1 MTSDALREAAREARA
16 EAAPFVGIALAGMVV
31 LAFISYRYG
40 WHLLHHVHWW
50 IWLVA
55 AIPYAVLAIIF
66 ATGLG
71 QAQSIDQRRRAASVL
86 LAVIVGFSMVETV
99 LLIATLV
106 SPTTHGISASQL
118 LMSAVVIWLSNVIAF
133 GLCFWELDCGGPV
146 HRAMS
151 DRRTTPDIQFP
162 QDENPGLAR
171 PGWVPHL
178 VDYMYLS
185 MTNSI
190 AFSPTDA
197 MPLSRPAKGLMA
209 VESGISI
216 IAILFVAARAINILH
231 P

>member
-1 MTSDALREAAREARA
+1 MTSDALREAAKEARA
-16 EAAPFVGIALAGMVV
+16 EAAPFVGLALAALVV
-31 LAFISYRYG
+31 LAVISYRTG
-40 WHLLHHVHWW
+40 WHLLHHVQWW
-50 IWLVA
+50 IWLIA
-55 AIPYAVLAIIF
+55 AIPYAVLMLIF

-71 QAQSIDQRRRAASVL
+71 RAQSIQQRRRAAGVL
-86 LAVIVGFSMVETV
+86 LAVTVVFSLVETG

-133 GLCFWELDCGGPV
+133 GLCYWELDSGGPV
-146 HRAMS
+146 HRALS
-151 DRRTTPDIQFP
+151 DRRATPDIQFP
-162 QDENPGLAR
+162 QDENPTLAR

-197 MPLSRPAKGLMA
+197 MPLSRSAKGLMA
-209 VESGISI
+209 IESAISI

>member
-16 EAAPFVGIALAGMVV
+16 EAAPFVGLALAAMVV
-31 LAFISYRYG
+31 LALISNRYD
-40 WHLLHHVHWW
+40 WHLLHHLYWW

-55 AIPYAVLAIIF
+55 ASPYAMLALIF
-66 ATGLG
+66 AAGLG
-71 QAQSIDQRRRAASVL
+71 QARSIAQRRRAAGVL
-86 LAVIVGFSMVETV
+86 LAVIVVFSLVETG

-133 GLCFWELDCGGPV
+133 GLCFWELDSGGPV
-146 HRAMS
+146 GRALS
-151 DRRTTPDIQFP
+151 DRRDTPDIQFP
-162 QDENPGLAR
+162 QDENPTLAR
-171 PGWVPHL
+171 PGWAPHL

-197 MPLSRPAKGLMA
+197 MPLSRSAKGLMA
-209 VESGISI
+209 VESAISI